1 MILKGGGGGGFSSLK
16 NSPFESKALPESESG
31 DVIPVYS
38 GYETLLSL
46 SLSLSHHL
54 LLSLCFFLYLFLP
67 VHFVISNRTLPKEP
81 E

>member
-16 NSPFESKALPESESG
+16 NSPFESKALPESEPG

-46 SLSLSHHL
+46 SLSPTISF
-54 LLSLCFFLYLFLP
+54 SRSVSFSICFYQCNL
-67 VHFVISNRTLPKEP
+67 
-81 E
+81 